1 MITGIESKNRDSPY
15 PLMSLK
21 KKEKIEIYIPMGREG
36 ERGKRAGG
44 RAGGGVRGCKITL

>member
-15 PLMSLK
+15 PLISLK

-36 ERGKRAGG
+36 ERGREKVAGREG
-44 RAGGGVRGCKITL
+44 E